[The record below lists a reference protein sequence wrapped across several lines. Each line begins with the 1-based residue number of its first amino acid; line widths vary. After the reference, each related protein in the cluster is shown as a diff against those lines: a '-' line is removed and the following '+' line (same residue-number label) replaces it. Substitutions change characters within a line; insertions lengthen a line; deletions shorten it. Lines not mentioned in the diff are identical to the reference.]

1 LISSRLQTPS
11 NLKSILTGRI
21 KIMRFHFLE
30 KPGWI
35 SNEVLTG
42 IQTLYMILIVK
53 SAKIMEF
60 DAKKGDR

>member
-1 LISSRLQTPS
+1 
-11 NLKSILTGRI
+11 
-21 KIMRFHFLE
+21 MRFHFLE